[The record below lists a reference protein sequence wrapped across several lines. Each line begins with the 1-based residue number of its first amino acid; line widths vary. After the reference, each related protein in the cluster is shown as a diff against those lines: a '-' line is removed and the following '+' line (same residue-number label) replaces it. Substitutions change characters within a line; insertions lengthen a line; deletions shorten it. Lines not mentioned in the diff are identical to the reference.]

1 MGDRS
6 SGVRREIR
14 GGKPHW
20 VIDFRY
26 LDKHGRRQRFRRDA
40 SLQTAA
46 GARAEAERLSVLV
59 QGNGTAEPTPT
70 VPTFATFVT
79 SVFTPFYAVSKCRP
93 ATRERY
99 AALLKQGLLAHF
111 GEKRLDEIG
120 PGDFRMYAAGL
131 AARGIGARAHLSL
144 ARTILRAALE
154 FGAIPKL
161 PELPKLPK
169 VGKKLPD
176 APEADV
182 IVMLLGNAK
191 GWLRVAIALAAYAGL
206 RSGEVRA
213 LEVRDV
219 DLKRNE
225 LHVRR
230 AFSAGEVLTP
240 KSGDERLV
248 PIAPPLRDIL
258 VEAARDKL
266 PHARLVVRPD
276 GATPSR
282 QKVLRSLQDLETRI
296 AKTKEMQVWS
306 FHQLRHSF
314 CSTLVRNGVSVEA
327 VRVLAGHA
335 DLKTTQRYVHA
346 SAADLKAAVLT
357 LAR

>member
-6 SGVRREIR
+6 SGVRREMR
-14 GGKPHW
+14 GGRPHW
-20 VIDFRY
+20 VIDFLY
-26 LDKHGRRQRFRRDA
+26 LDKHGRPQRFRRDA

-46 GARAEAERLSVLV
+46 GARAEAERLRVLV

-70 VPTFATFVT
+70 VPTFATFVA

-144 ARTILRAALE
+144 ARTVLRAALE

-182 IVMLLGNAK
+182 IVTLLGNAK

-225 LHVRR
+225 LHIRR
-230 AFSAGEVLTP
+230 AFSASEVLTP

-296 AKTKEMQVWS
+296 AKTKEMQIWS

-314 CSTLVRNGVSVEA
+314 CSALVRNGVSVEA